1 MSKDSQ
7 FNQIALSYF
16 DAMLSRVS
24 KKAEKRASGELEKD
38 EEAARISKA
47 KLYSESPPIERI
59 PHHIETQSN
68 IGSLDPEK
76 PLVSLDTSYKIDF
89 ASVDN
94 DDGELFKVTKI
105 TYN

>member
-1 MSKDSQ
+1 
-7 FNQIALSYF
+7 
-16 DAMLSRVS
+16 MLSRVS

-47 KLYSESPPIERI
+47 KLYSESPSIERI
-59 PHHIETQSN
+59 PRHVETQSN

-76 PLVSLDTSYKIDF
+76 PVVSFDTSYGKIDF